1 MQSISAHD
9 LDKVVHEH
17 PVAYVLLLSSSDEHV
32 VVRVPHYV
40 LCLVLTMF
48 QSEVAKDSQ
57 LLLGSPPVFVSSSKE
72 LFTRY
77 DIPTTESWVI
87 LAFKDNDPKEPTSV
101 FNSSISDTLSTWL
114 FANRL
119 PTSLELSRDVFQQ
132 VMNAP
137 HNPLVVIA
145 ATPNDV
151 QNDVSSKLNDIAKKW
166 RLRKSYVGRQDVVF
180 TWMDADQWGSW
191 MKSMYGVK
199 VNDQPKV
206 VVADHNVCK
215 L

>member
-1 MQSISAHD
+1 MQQISAHD
-9 LDKVVHEH
+9 LDKVVHEN
-17 PVAYVLLLSSSDEHV
+17 PVAYVLLLSSSNEHI
-32 VVRVPHYV
+32 VVRAPQYVP
-40 LCLVLTMF
+40 CFVLTMF
-48 QSEVAKDSQ
+48 QTEVAKDSQ
-57 LLLGSPPVFVSSSKE
+57 LLLGSPPIFVSSSKE

-77 DIPTTESWVI
+77 DIPMTESWAV

-101 FNSSISDTLSTWL
+101 FDSSASDTLSTWL

-119 PTSLELSRDVFQQ
+119 PASLELSRDVFQQ

-145 ATPNDV
+145 ATPNDA
-151 QNDVSSKLNDIAKKW
+151 QSDVSSKLNNIAKKW
-166 RLRKSYVGRQDVVF
+166 RLRKSYVGKQDVIF

-199 VNDQPKV
+199 VNHQPKV
-206 VVADHNVCK
+206 VIADHSVSTW
-215 L
+215 